1 MALTQVK
8 TTGLADDA
16 VTSAKIADDAVVTA
30 AIADDAITSALIA
43 DDAVVTAAIADDAVT
58 GANIA
63 DDTVAEANM
72 ANDAIS
78 LTELKAGTDG
88 QIITYDASGNPTA
101 VGPGTDG
108 QVLTSTGAGSP
119 PAFED
124 VTASAGKNI
133 IINGAQ
139 MVDQRNSGSSVT
151 MSSSAT
157 FITDRF
163 KCWEDTDGGLTAQQ
177 TSEAPPGFKRS
188 LKFTVTS
195 ADSSIGAS
203 QYAMLRYPV
212 EGYDMEDQNWGTSD
226 AGTLTLS
233 FWVRASIT
241 GTFGGGFVNSSDN
254 RSYPFTYAISSANTW
269 EKKTVTVAGD
279 QTGTWNAGTSAC
291 VNIHWSL
298 GIGSNSQG
306 TAGQWQ
312 AGNKY
317 TASGETALIA
327 NNGAT
332 WQITGIQFERGSS
345 ATDFEYKSYCDEL
358 ARCQRYFFKMDGQ
371 PYGARGLANEGYF
384 NFMWPTTMRADPTL
398 VYAMNNASNGTYL
411 SGQMTGITG
420 YFSDDWSGGTP
431 LLTSLTASAEI

>member
-1 MALTQVK
+1 MSQLK
-8 TTGLADDA
+8 TNAIRHTTA
-16 VTSAKIADDAVVTA
+16 TS
-30 AIADDAITSALIA
+30 DAITLVS
-43 DDAVVTAAIADDAVT
+43 DGTATAK
-58 GANIA
+58 
-63 DDTVAEANM
+63 
-72 ANDAIS
+72 
-78 LTELKAGTDG
+78 LTNT
-88 QIITYDASGNPTA
+88 Q
-101 VGPGTDG
+101 PG
-108 QVLTSTGAGSP
+108 S
-119 PAFED
+119 
-124 VTASAGKNI
+124 KNI

-139 MVDQRNSGSSVT
+139 MIDQRHSGSSVT
-151 MSSSAT
+151 MSASAT

-177 TSEAPPGFKRS
+177 TSDAPAGFKRS

-212 EGYDMEDQNWGTSD
+212 EGYDMEDQNWGTSS

-233 FWVRASIT
+233 FWVKCSVT

-254 RSYPFTYAISSANTW
+254 RSYPFTYTVSSADTW

-306 TAGQWQ
+306 TAGEWQ

-317 TASGETALIA
+317 TATGETALIA

-332 WQITGIQFERGSS
+332 WYLTGVQFERGTRATEFEYRSFS
-345 ATDFEYKSYCDEL
+345 DEISRCERYYQNSFDYGSVPGTSTDFNDCIIVTSWEDGNAPGPRFRVEMRGAPTFTIRPRSSTSTGEVNNSDVIRTASTPQVSTKGASYV
-358 ARCQRYFFKMDGQ
+358 GV
-371 PYGARGLANEGYF
+371 
-384 NFMWPTTMRADPTL
+384 T
-398 VYAMNNASNGTYL
+398 
-411 SGQMTGITG
+411 SGQAGH
-420 YFSDDWSGGTP
+420 F
-431 LLTSLTASAEI
+431 TAYTWEANAEI